1 MNWISFLESV
11 PELESILFLF
21 FQEPDLEVDSTYY
34 SWFYLYVE
42 LEPRFFVLDFLGEKT
57 KNES

>member
-1 MNWISFLESV
+1 MESV

-21 FQEPDLEVDSTYY
+21 FEEPDLEVDSTYY

-42 LEPRFFVLDFLGEKT
+42 LEPRFFVLDFFREK
-57 KNES
+57 N